1 MLASQKEAVW
11 DFLSLAEDYLK
22 DRQKRSLP
30 TPSFDDAPLRFV
42 DAQPASAPVAETQ
55 TASDTGASLSARAGA
70 IFQRKDQAS
79 SRSAQVRPDAS
90 GRSSNSPARPSSPS
104 SGGLTSGGQ
113 SAPPA
118 ALVIE
123 PAPIAQLPNGVGIDP
138 SLTLETL
145 AGDSLEKIGAE
156 ASACRRC
163 HLCDSRAHV
172 CVGVG
177 VSTPQVLVIGE
188 GPNAEEDEASMP
200 FVGESGALL
209 DKMLSA
215 IGLSRDK
222 NVYLT
227 NVVKCRPPLNREPA
241 PEEQAACSAYLLR
254 QVAVTRPRA
263 ILCVG
268 RIPSQA
274 LLGTREPITRL
285 RGRAFSFRGIPLFPA
300 YHPNALLRDESL
312 KRPAW
317 EDLKRVRDYL
327 NQNA

>member
-22 DRQKRSLP
+22 DGQKRSLP
-30 TPSFDDAPLRFV
+30 KPGFDDSPLRFQETK
-42 DAQPASAPVAETQ
+42 ASPGQP
-55 TASDTGASLSARAGA
+55 DTVPPEGEAGASLSVRAGA
-70 IFQRKDQAS
+70 IFQKKDQAAH
-79 SRSAQVRPDAS
+79 RAAS
-90 GRSSNSPARPSSPS
+90 ERPSS
-104 SGGLTSGGQ
+104 
-113 SAPPA
+113 SAAPASRGANPQPA

-138 SLTLETL
+138 LGSLEPMP
-145 AGDSLEKIGAE
+145 GDSLEKIAAE
-156 ASACRRC
+156 IGACRRC
-163 HLCDSRAHV
+163 HLCEARARATPGT
-172 CVGVG
+172 GVPA
-177 VSTPQVLVIGE
+177 PQVLVIGE
-188 GPNAEEDEASMP
+188 GPNAEEDEAGLP
-200 FVGESGALL
+200 FVGEAGALL

-227 NVVKCRPPLNREPA
+227 TVVKCRPPLNREPA

-254 QVAVTRPRA
+254 QVAIARPRCV
-263 ILCVG
+263 LCVG
-268 RIPSQA
+268 RVPSQA

-285 RGRAFSFRGIPLFPA
+285 RGRAFSFKGIPLFPT
-300 YHPNALLRDESL
+300 YHPSALLRDESL

-317 EDLKRVRDYL
+317 EDLKRLRDYL